1 MSPHTTPCVHPSP
14 QCSSSPYKIVKDPEF
29 VKWKAVKQ
37 YVMKK
42 SKEAGMGRLEHQAG
56 SLTVSE
62 INFLFQHDT
71 IDVWTGLG
79 LQKLLLLFLT
89 TTYNYR
95 VEREIRRITFGIY
108 FSFFSVRMM
117 V

>member
-1 MSPHTTPCVHPSP
+1 MFILH
-14 QCSSSPYKIVKDPEF
+14 SPYKIVKDPEF

-42 SKEAGMGRLEHQAG
+42 SKEAGMGRLENQA
-56 SLTVSE
+56 SSFTVSE

-71 IDVWTGLG
+71 VDVWTGHG

-89 TTYNYR
+89 TTYNFR
-95 VEREIRRITFGIY
+95 VEREIRRITFGI
-108 FSFFSVRMM
+108 
-117 V
+117 